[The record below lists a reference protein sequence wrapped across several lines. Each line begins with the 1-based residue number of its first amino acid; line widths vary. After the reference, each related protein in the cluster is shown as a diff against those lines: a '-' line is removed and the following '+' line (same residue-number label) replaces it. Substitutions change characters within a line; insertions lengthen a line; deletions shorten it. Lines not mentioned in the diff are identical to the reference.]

1 MSLQDSALKS
11 PTQLSSSPN
20 LHNSP
25 SSKKMDQKDWQQ
37 RSLISGTSVE
47 KIRQA
52 MNTFENEVG
61 PG

>member
-1 MSLQDSALKS
+1 
-11 PTQLSSSPN
+11 
-20 LHNSP
+20 
-25 SSKKMDQKDWQQ
+25 MDQKDWQQ